1 MGDGED
7 VKSMAHEYRDVVVD
21 LPATD
26 SSFVLRDRVENGTTI
41 TEFVLEASK
50 DVDPSMQTRFF
61 KNAYPSFYPFV
72 DIGAHVGLY
81 VIARALVLKHVH
93 GRTPGLVAVEP
104 DQANRELLI
113 HNIEANGLTGLI
125 QVIPKALWSRSGETL
140 QLRTCVGNSGG
151 SSVVVPHGGE
161 SYDVETISLR
171 DILKH
176 VPHDFAHV
184 KIDVEG
190 AEFRAL
196 PATSPSTFARIGVLD
211 IEYHPMESDYGFGFA
226 AMMALDEHLKKHI
239 GAVYSPPVYKH
250 FDYRVG
256 DEK

>member
-1 MGDGED
+1 MTLY
-7 VKSMAHEYRDVVVD
+7 HDVVVD
-21 LPATD
+21 LPATG
-26 SSFVLRDRVENGTTI
+26 SSFVLRDRVANGTTV

-50 DVDPSMQTRFF
+50 DVDPDMQKRFF
-61 KNAYPSFYPFV
+61 EKSKYSTFHPFV

-81 VIARALVLKHVH
+81 VIARALVLKHEY
-93 GRTPGLVAVEP
+93 GRTPELIAVEP

-113 HNIEANGLTGLI
+113 HNIEANGLTGLV

-140 QLRTCVGNSGG
+140 TLRTCAGNSGG

-161 SYDVETISLR
+161 SYDVETVSLR
-171 DILKH
+171 DILRH
-176 VPHDFAHV
+176 VEHRYVHV

-196 PATSPSTFARIGVLD
+196 PATSPATLQRIGVLD

-226 AMMALDEHLKKHI
+226 AMMALDAHLRKHI
-239 GAVYSPPVYKH
+239 TTVYSPPIYKH